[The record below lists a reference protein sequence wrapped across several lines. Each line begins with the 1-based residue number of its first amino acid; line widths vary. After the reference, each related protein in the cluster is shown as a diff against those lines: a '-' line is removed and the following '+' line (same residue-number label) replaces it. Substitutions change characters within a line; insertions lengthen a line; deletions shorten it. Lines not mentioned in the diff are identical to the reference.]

1 MYLYAVQRSHRWLV
15 SQSHIVLLSIMHLK
29 LIYQLGGLIP
39 LCTSIGAQ
47 AQRPNIVFI
56 MTDDQDLYLNSL
68 DYQPAVKRELIGK
81 GTTFSRHYVTVAKC
95 CPSRASLLRGM
106 AGHNTNITEV
116 NAPGGNW
123 DKWLISG
130 QNEDYLPHW
139 LTAAG
144 YNAECMG
151 HIITKLPYIGK
162 IMNGYNTANYAQR
175 PAGWTHIQTAVD
187 QYTYE
192 YNNVVFSLDGNTP
205 VSYPGY
211 HQSDVIRAMSVD
223 RIEELSAQDKPFFL
237 GIAPTSPHMEPGGGK
252 WPVPPVR
259 YKDKFPDLKAP
270 RAANWNPNDTYQQ
283 QKASWVKGLPLLNET
298 TIERLD
304 GLYRARAQSLL
315 GVDDIVEDVIAKLA
329 EKNILDN
336 TYIIYTSDNGW
347 HIGNHRI
354 SAGKSLHYKEDSNV
368 PFIVRGPGVPANITS
383 LLPGAHLDLAPT
395 FLDIAGVKPDDPG
408 YPQFLDGRSLLDNWK
423 NPATE
428 LTQCPVNG
436 GGHEVINV
444 EYWGIG
450 EEASPWGQI
459 SHPNNSYKTLR
470 IVHPDGGTYLYSKW
484 CTGDTELYETASDP
498 GELTNRALNADEDE
512 DISRLLSRLNALLM
526 AAKSCAGDTCRN
538 PWSLL
543 QPEAERRAIPA
554 QANLTITCLEQA
566 LEPKFDDFFASVPE
580 VSFEK
585 CMAYQYRPNEMPYWP
600 ENVDLGEAYR
610 KPTDNYISSSPKGE
624 KVVSQGFFG
633 TVTQRNVML
642 SEILKTAKELTPE
655 QLG

>member
-1 MYLYAVQRSHRWLV
+1 
-15 SQSHIVLLSIMHLK
+15 
-29 LIYQLGGLIP
+29 
-39 LCTSIGAQ
+39 
-47 AQRPNIVFI
+47 
-56 MTDDQDLYLNSL
+56 MTDDQDLHLGSL
-68 DYQPAVKRELIGK
+68 DYQPILKRELIEK

-144 YNAECMG
+144 YNAE
-151 HIITKLPYIGK
+151 YIGK

-192 YNNVVFSLDGNTP
+192 YNNVVFSLDGETP

-211 HQSDVIRAMSVD
+211 HQSDVIRAMSLD
-223 RIEELSAQDKPFFL
+223 RIEELSTQDKPFFL
-237 GIAPTSPHMEPGGGK
+237 GIAPTSPHMELGGGK

-259 YKDKFPDLKAP
+259 YENEFPGLKAP
-270 RAANWNPNDTYQQ
+270 RTANWNPNDTYQQ
-283 QKASWVKGLPLLNET
+283 QKASWIKGLPLLNET

-315 GVDDIVEDVIAKLA
+315 GVDDIIEDVIAKLA

-368 PFIVRGPGVPANITS
+368 PFIVRGPGVPANVTS

-395 FLDIAGVKPDDPG
+395 FLDIAGVPPDDLR
-408 YPQFLDGRSLLDNWK
+408 YPRFLDGRSLLDNWK
-423 NPATE
+423 NPAAE

-450 EEASPWGQI
+450 EEPSPWGQVR
-459 SHPNNSYKTLR
+459 HPNNSYKTLR

-484 CTGDTELYETASDP
+484 CTGEAELYETASDP
-498 GELTNRALNADEDE
+498 GELTNLALNADQDE
-512 DISRLLSRLNALLM
+512 DRSRLICRLNALLM

-543 QPEAERRAIPA
+543 QPEPERRAVSV
-554 QANLTITCLEQA
+554 QSNLTITCLEQA

-585 CMAYQYRPNEMPYWP
+585 CMLYQYRPNEIPYWP
-600 ENVDLGEAYR
+600 ENVDLGESFR
-610 KPTDNYISSSPKGE
+610 KPTDNYVSSSPKGK
-624 KVVSQGFFG
+624 KVVSQGHFG
-633 TVTQRNVML
+633 TVAQRNVTL